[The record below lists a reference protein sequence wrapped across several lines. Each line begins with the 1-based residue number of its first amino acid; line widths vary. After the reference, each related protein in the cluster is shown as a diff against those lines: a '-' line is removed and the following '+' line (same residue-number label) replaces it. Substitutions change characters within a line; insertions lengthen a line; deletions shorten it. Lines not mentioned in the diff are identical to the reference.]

1 MKDKEYIRRLR
12 QIGWRNNFPP
22 KATEEQINKARQSAC
37 DTYNAISKSVLYFP
51 NQVKKPTKA
60 EIKKVYKKKA
70 HLSKNVIVYK
80 PILPFERK
88 DI

>member
-37 DTYNAISKSVLYFP
+37 DTWSAVSRSALLFP
-51 NQVKKPTKA
+51 NQIKKPTKA
-60 EIKKVYKKKA
+60 QIKKAYKVRADRVITYQPKLSFEKKNA
-70 HLSKNVIVYK
+70 
-80 PILPFERK
+80 
-88 DI
+88 